1 MRITRQKYDRAR
13 SVVEAAREQMKLI
26 KQWDEAAKRVDH
38 PNQIDA
44 ITVNEDGSIRFEL
57 LHSGEGSASAP
68 NSETGGQK

>member
-57 LHSGEGSASAP
+57 LHTGEESVSVP
-68 NSETGGQK
+68 NSETGAQK